1 MTHELGM
8 ADLTAG
14 FSSLTAGGHSPI
26 ATGSENQERIG
37 IGSSSQERG
46 VDEDDDD
53 DELVPGDPFD
63 KWDMKSVERAMTGDK
78 SGRRPDYR

>member
-37 IGSSSQERG
+37 SSSQERG
-46 VDEDDDD
+46 VDEDDD
-53 DELVPGDPFD
+53 ELIPGDPFD
-63 KWDMKSVERAMTGDK
+63 KWDMESVDRAMTGDK
-78 SGRRPDYR
+78 SRHRLPP